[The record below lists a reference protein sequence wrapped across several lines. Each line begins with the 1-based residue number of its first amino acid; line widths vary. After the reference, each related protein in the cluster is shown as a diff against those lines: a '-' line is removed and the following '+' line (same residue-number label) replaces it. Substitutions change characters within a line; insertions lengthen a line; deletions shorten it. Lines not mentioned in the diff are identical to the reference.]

1 MRNCTP
7 ATTQKKLLQLFSV
20 ALFFLFVSSI
30 LQNSTSLPPSST
42 SSSSSTSYTQTI
54 LPCLSSDSFV
64 HPIITSTLLS
74 HFPNPPPPTPILPSW
89 ITKFCPEVIA
99 HYTKFPYFDN
109 FSLNDHDKATKLQLD
124 TYGEMGKSTTEY
136 AIKSTCMIKIF
147 QALSE
152 KVSATPFIYAGAH
165 LGAILHAGLIPWDDD
180 VDLAVDFKYKGAL
193 MSECEKF
200 QHTNLDVQ
208 ITCVERYNAVKL
220 SVLAP
225 EDDKM
230 SFPHGKYISPY
241 LDIYFISEDEHF
253 VYELSPKGE
262 KQHQVSERSGGVFSR
277 RESYN
282 GGNF

>member
-1 MRNCTP
+1 
-7 ATTQKKLLQLFSV
+7 
-20 ALFFLFVSSI
+20 
-30 LQNSTSLPPSST
+30 
-42 SSSSSTSYTQTI
+42 
-54 LPCLSSDSFV
+54 
-64 HPIITSTLLS
+64 
-74 HFPNPPPPTPILPSW
+74 
-89 ITKFCPEVIA
+89 
-99 HYTKFPYFDN
+99 
-109 FSLNDHDKATKLQLD
+109 
-124 TYGEMGKSTTEY
+124 
-136 AIKSTCMIKIF
+136 MIKIF

-152 KVSATPFIYAGAH
+152 KVSAIPFIYAGAH

-262 KQHQVSERSGGVFSR
+262 KQHQRFKRNEFHPTRDFYFGGLTIAGPSEKLAKNRYDLSRCFLAGYNHRMEALFYKGSNPQERLEIDCCNLMDAGLPFVGVRGGEEVIVENAALGRENFRLPVQSDDVEYKGKRRSHKWCHKNDVQKFLASFVGLC
-277 RESYN
+277 
-282 GGNF
+282 